1 MVALLFSNASQ
12 VALIDLNA
20 SNYKI
25 CLVAIILEYDDYD
38 DLDDADDDNREKSAA
53 QRKEA
58 PQPCEELLIRAACAF
73 ACALLCL
80 CFYLHTAS
88 TSALL
93 AHTKKM
99 QCKLCM
105 EIIMSE

>member
-25 CLVAIILEYDDYD
+25 CLMAMIPRC
-38 DLDDADDDNREKSAA
+38 DDDDDDDDEDDDDDVVEKIAV

-58 PQPCEELLIRAACAF
+58 LEPCEELDIRLL
-73 ACALLCL
+73 CALLRSPL
-80 CFYLHTAS
+80 S
-88 TSALL
+88 LL
-93 AHTKKM
+93 ILNRM
-99 QCKLCM
+99 
-105 EIIMSE
+105 